1 MECEVWG
8 LGRDPI
14 TIPLRKAGSTVGS
27 SKYDM
32 SVVDRSSGICG
43 GSSSMS
49 VSFSHEISPKK
60 GWCFTSAAPSVRQPI
75 LVKGSHASSRLMR
88 SHIADDSRDG
98 R

>member
-1 MECEVWG
+1 M
-8 LGRDPI
+8 GRDPI
-14 TIPLRKAGSTVGS
+14 TVPLKNAGSTVGS

-32 SVVDRSSGICG
+32 SVVERSSGMCG

-49 VSFSHEISPKK
+49 VSLSQLMSAKN

-75 LVKGSHASSRLMR
+75 RVKGSQASSRLIR
-88 SHIADDSRDG
+88 SHIADDNRDG